1 MQSKTIESRG
11 VTAMFRQIFFWL
23 VVLSLSFSNLESWAL
38 PKTLMMTTELVS
50 QEGGRNI
57 RANAKVWYS
66 DMKFRT
72 EVDSNAN
79 MSNANSPVKISNKAT
94 VIMDMNKKV
103 GYMLD
108 DRNKTAIR
116 VDTAQMNQ
124 MTGSSRNPGT
134 ANPQFFSDPTLL
146 SDPAKLRS
154 ELQKQGGKQVG
165 KTSVLGHPCTIW
177 EIAKSAKI
185 PVSQGKTSTE
195 MVKVKLWL
203 AEDLVL
209 PLKVEVSTDKRG
221 QIAAMQTKSIEVNIP
236 IKASLFAVPGGYK
249 ITNLSDMFKTPAKGS
264 R

>member
-1 MQSKTIESRG
+1 
-11 VTAMFRQIFFWL
+11 MFRQIFFWL
-23 VVLSLSFSNLESWAL
+23 VVLSLSFPNLESWAL

-72 EVDSNAN
+72 EVDSNTN

-108 DRNKTAIR
+108 DRAKTAIR

-154 ELQKQGGKQVG
+154 ELQKQGGKQIG
-165 KTSVLGHPCTIW
+165 KASLLGHPCTIW
-177 EIAKSAKI
+177 EIVKSAKI

-203 AEDLVL
+203 ADDLVL

-221 QIAAMQTKSIEVNIP
+221 QIASMQTKSVEVNIP

-249 ITNLSDMFKTPAKGS
+249 ITNLSDMFKTPAKGN